1 MSDLKQLGYG
11 VYLDISQ
18 LQKSSEKAQQ
28 SFKDLSNTASRQGS
42 SMSSAMAK
50 SSDSIGASLG
60 AMVAKFAS
68 VTFAITMLTKAVKG
82 MLTTNMDFERKSSE
96 LAAVLGTTKEGV
108 SQLTN
113 AAMDLGRRT
122 EFTAT
127 QVEELQIALARLGF
141 SNQQILDMQGSVL
154 KFAQAVNADLG
165 AAANFAGA
173 TLRAFGMQ
181 SSDTGH
187 LLDVLSAATSKSA
200 LDFGKLE
207 ASMSTIAPVA
217 HAFGLSLE
225 DTTTLLGALANAGFD
240 ASTAATAARNILLN
254 LADANGNL
262 AKGLGHTAKNFDEI
276 ISSLKECTERGID
289 LNTTLEMTD
298 KRSVAAFNALISGA
312 DDARK
317 LRDELGD
324 CEGTLNTM
332 SETMTDNLKG
342 AILSLQSAWEGFLL
356 SMQESTGPL
365 AGAVR
370 GLADGINKLTD
381 NAGEFGRLLIEIVA
395 TFGIYKAALATVT
408 LLTKGYTVSE
418 IALLARLKATEKAQA
433 LLNKTILKN
442 PYVLAAAAVATLA
455 FGIYKLAT
463 ASTDAEKAMKKL
475 EKTEKEMN
483 KQLASETAQVD
494 VLFARLKAAKKGT
507 QEYDDARK
515 EIMSKYGQ
523 YLTKLGDEKTALD
536 DIALAYK
543 TITEAAKEA
552 AKARAMESAVSSA
565 ADDYGQK
572 IADIKENLYKELKK
586 KFGNQ
591 TGEDGISLAETYY
604 WKLVPVLEGKEEL
617 SKETETI
624 IGYFD
629 KLRVAINTQTDEATD
644 YISNSVRQL
653 ITSALSQLGIFNA
666 AMAEAERKF
675 GSKPEDDGLIGP
687 PLPPGFK
694 KDGNQGGGGGGN
706 TPLSD
711 EQKKAIARARKEL
724 EQLEKDMWMKAADAA
739 VEAMDEGT
747 AKKLASVEN
756 DRRQMLDA
764 IDKEQKQ
771 LEETAKKAGK
781 KVSQATYDQLNQRR
795 ADTETAAANR
805 RKEIE
810 LEQAE
815 YIAGLY
821 RDLGDVF
828 ASEEQKKIDAV
839 HRTYEEQRKQ
849 LDKDLAGGTITQ
861 AQHDELSGKIDR
873 AEAKQVQDSW
883 TQMFGNYEQKL
894 EALKTEWANKMK
906 DVPAE
911 FVDEATKQMDA
922 AISDFIINNSE
933 AKSAITR
940 LFDDMTEKSVADLR
954 AIAAEGQ
961 ELYDFLASGT
971 WDSSLGEKLNISQ
984 EQFNT
989 LRRSPEELAKIR
1001 KAIKDINDQA
1011 DDSDTIFKQF
1021 SAGLKEI
1028 FKAGDNSSKLMKGL
1042 DKVTS
1047 AVSKATAATGFLD
1060 EAFKSIA
1067 DASGNEAMQSVSDG
1081 LSIATDA
1088 MGSAMEGAQAGAAFG
1103 PWGAAAGAALGLV
1116 KSLYENLSKLH
1127 DEKIQKRI
1135 EDLQEQIDGLGDTY
1149 EKLSKLADDAFGNNR
1164 VDYINKQNEN
1174 LRQQNKLIKQQ
1185 IEEEKT
1191 KKKSDDAQIDE
1202 WQKKIKENEQLIKDN
1217 KEAALDA
1224 IFGNDIQSAISD
1236 FSDAMIDAWAAGDK
1250 GADSAKESVRNMMKQ
1265 MVSESVKAFMQAR
1278 GYMDRIRSSMRDAM
1292 ADEIIT
1298 KEERERIE
1306 QMAQE
1311 IADEV
1316 EAKYGWTD
1324 DLFTQDAER
1333 EALKGTGIA
1342 ASQESVDNLD
1352 ARMTTMQSHTYTLVQ
1367 GQAELIRVSNAILDK
1382 VAGIER
1388 HTEGTE
1394 RELDVVSR
1402 NITTIKNN
1410 IDDISL
1416 KGVKIRN

>member
-1 MSDLKQLGYG
+1 MSELKQLGYG

-68 VTFAITMLTKAVKG
+68 VTFAITMLTKAVKS

-96 LAAVLGTTKEGV
+96 LAAVLGTTKDGV
-108 SQLTN
+108 SQLTS

-141 SNQQILDMQGSVL
+141 SNKQILDMQGSVL

-200 LDFGKLE
+200 LDFAKLD

-240 ASTAATAARNILLN
+240 ASSAATATRNILLN
-254 LADANGNL
+254 LADANGSL
-262 AKGLGHTAKNFDEI
+262 AKGLGHTARNFDEI
-276 ISSLKECTERGID
+276 IASLKECTERGID

-324 CEGTLNTM
+324 CDGTLNTM
-332 SETMTDNLKG
+332 SETMSDNLKG

-370 GLADGINKLTD
+370 GLANNINKLTD
-381 NAGEFGRLLIEIVA
+381 HAGEFGRLLVELIA

-408 LLTKGYTVSE
+408 LLTKGYTIAE
-418 IALLARLKATEKAQA
+418 IGLLVKLRAADKAQA
-433 LLNKTILKN
+433 ILNKTILKN
-442 PYVLAAAAVATLA
+442 PYVLAAAAVTTLA

-475 EKTEKEMN
+475 DKAEKELN
-483 KQLASETAQVD
+483 KEMAAETAKID

-507 QEYDDARK
+507 EEYDSAKK
-515 EIMSKYGQ
+515 EIMSKYGE
-523 YLTKLGDEKTALD
+523 YLKQLGDEKTALD
-536 DIALAYK
+536 DIATAYRVV
-543 TITEAAKEA
+543 TTEARNA
-552 AKARAMESAVSSA
+552 AKARFLDSAISEA
-565 ADDYGQK
+565 ANDYGEK
-572 IADIKENLYKELKK
+572 LGDIKEQTYQIFKRQ
-586 KFGNQ
+586 FGEQ
-591 TGEDGISLAETYY
+591 KGEDGVSLAETYY
-604 WKLVPVLEGKEEL
+604 WKIVPVLEGTAEITDDIQE
-617 SKETETI
+617 I
-624 IGYFD
+624 IDQFNWVQYNAEGVGD
-629 KLRVAINTQTDEATD
+629 TAIQTGNAVTTKINESTGALRV
-644 YISNSVRQL
+644 
-653 ITSALSQLGIFNA
+653 FNGA
-666 AMAEAERKF
+666 VEEAERRF
-675 GSKPEDDGLIGP
+675 GSLTKATGQVTGGNADGTN
-687 PLPPGFK
+687 
-694 KDGNQGGGGGGN
+694 GNGGGGGGT
-706 TPLSD
+706 TPLTD

-747 AKKLASVEN
+747 GKKLASLEN
-756 DRRQMLDA
+756 ERKQALDA

-771 LEETAKKAGK
+771 IEEAAKKAGK

-795 ADTETAAANR
+795 ADTETAAAKR
-805 RKEIE
+805 RKDIE
-810 LEQAE
+810 DEQAE

-828 ASEEQKKIDAV
+828 ASEEQKKIDAI

-861 AQHDELSGKIDR
+861 AQHAELSGKIDN

-883 TQMFGNYEQKL
+883 TQMFGNYQQKL
-894 EALKTEWANKMK
+894 EALKTEWADKMK
-906 DVPAE
+906 GIPAE

-1001 KAIKDINDQA
+1001 KAIKEINDQA

-1047 AVSKATAATGFLD
+1047 AVSKASAATGFLD

-1135 EDLQEQIDGLGDTY
+1135 EDLQEQIDGLGNTY
-1149 EKLSKLADDAFGNNR
+1149 EKLGKLADEAFGRNR

-1174 LRQQNKLIKQQ
+1174 LRQQNRLIKQQ

-1191 KKKSDDAQIDE
+1191 KKKSDDAQIEE
-1202 WQKKIKENEQLIKDN
+1202 WQKKIKENEQLIKEN

-1224 IFGNDIQSAISD
+1224 IFGSDIQSAISD
-1236 FSDAMIDAWAAGDK
+1236 FADAMIDAWAAGDK

-1265 MVSESVKAFMQAR
+1265 MVSESVKAFVQAR
-1278 GYMDRIRSSMRDAM
+1278 GYMDRIRNSMRDAM
-1292 ADEIIT
+1292 ADDIIT

-1306 QMAQE
+1306 QMAQQ

-1316 EAKYGWTD
+1316 DAKYGWTD

-1333 EALKGTGIA
+1333 EALKGSGIA

-1352 ARMTTMQSHTYTLVQ
+1352 ARMTTMQSHTYSLVQ
-1367 GQAELIRVSNAILDK
+1367 GQQELIRVSNSILDK